1 LTRSAA
7 TTGQAGDDVTDIPE
21 LDERKASVLRAIVEE
36 YVETAQPVGSQTVA
50 RSRGLGVSSATIRN
64 DMTVLER
71 EGFIA
76 QPHTSAGRIPTDQG
90 YRYFVDHFTQQGPL
104 PPQQHRAVA
113 DFFESSH
120 RALEDLLHETSQ
132 LLARLSRH
140 AAVVVGPQPDSAVV
154 RGVHL
159 VRLHERSAL
168 VVVVLSN
175 GAIERHVLPI
185 AEAVDNERL
194 ATVARAIE
202 PGLLGRAWGTVPEVA
217 PSGDPAVDTVVSDA
231 LAALATLATP
241 EHREPLYV
249 GGVSRLAAEQEA
261 FSTAQSAARLLE
273 LLEHQVVVVSVVH
286 ELLQAGLT
294 VRIGSEH
301 QLEELRECA
310 LVLAPYEV
318 EGQAAGVVGVLGPTR
333 MDYRHAL
340 AAVTAVSQQLGKH
353 LS

>member
-1 LTRSAA
+1 
-7 TTGQAGDDVTDIPE
+7 VTDTPE
-21 LDERKASVLRAIVEE
+21 LDERKSSVLRAIVEE

-50 RSRGLGVSSATIRN
+50 RASRLGVSSATIRN

-90 YRYFVDHFTQQGPL
+90 YRYFVDHFTQRGPL
-104 PPQQHRAVA
+104 PPQQYRAVA

-120 RALEDLLHETSQ
+120 RALEDLLDETSQ

-140 AAVVVGPQPDSAVV
+140 AAVVVGPQADQATV
-154 RGVHL
+154 RGVQL
-159 VRLHERSAL
+159 VRLHDRSAL
-168 VVVVLSN
+168 LVVVLSN
-175 GAIERHVLPI
+175 GAIERHVVTVPDGVDDDQL
-185 AEAVDNERL
+185 ARAARAVDVDLRD
-194 ATVARAIE
+194 
-202 PGLLGRAWGTVPEVA
+202 RAWGVVP
-217 PSGDPAVDTVVSDA
+217 DPATTGDVVVDGVAAEVRSA
-231 LAALATLATP
+231 LEALVAP
-241 EHREPLYV
+241 EHREALYV
-249 GGVSRLAAEQEA
+249 GGASNLAAEQEA
-261 FSTAQSAARLLE
+261 FATAQSAARLLE
-273 LLEHQVVVVSVVH
+273 MLEHQVVVVSVVH

-318 EGQAAGVVGVLGPTR
+318 DGQAAGVVGVLGPTR

-340 AAVTAVSQQLGKH
+340 SAVTAVSQQLGRH

>member
-1 LTRSAA
+1 MTEK
-7 TTGQAGDDVTDIPE
+7 PE

-50 RSRGLGVSSATIRN
+50 RASGLEVSSATIRN

-71 EGFIA
+71 DGFIA

-90 YRYFVDHFTQQGPL
+90 YRYFVDHFTQKGPL
-104 PPQQHRAVA
+104 PPQQYRAVA

-140 AAVVVGPQPDSAVV
+140 AAVVVGPQPDQAVV
-154 RGVHL
+154 RGVQL

-168 VVVVLSN
+168 LVVVLSN
-175 GAIERHVLPI
+175 GAVERHVVPVADTI
-185 AEAVDNERL
+185 DEDDL
-194 ATVARAIE
+194 AAAARAIDAE
-202 PGLLGRAWGTVPEVA
+202 LRDQPWGTVPAGRPTGE
-217 PSGDPAVDTVVSDA
+217 PAVDA
-231 LAALATLATP
+231 LVADTRRALLALLAP
-241 EHREPLYV
+241 DHREPLYV
-249 GGVSRLAAEQEA
+249 GGVSNLAAEQEA
-261 FSTAQSAARLLE
+261 FATAESAARLLE
-273 LLEHQVVVVSVVH
+273 MLEHQVVVVSVVH

-318 EGQAAGVVGVLGPTR
+318 DGQTAGVVGVLGPTR

-340 AAVTAVSQQLGKH
+340 SAVSAVSQQLGRH

>member
-1 LTRSAA
+1 
-7 TTGQAGDDVTDIPE
+7 VTDTPE

-36 YVETAQPVGSQTVA
+36 YVETALPVGSQTVA
-50 RSRGLGVSSATIRN
+50 RSGNLGVSSATIRN

-71 EGFIA
+71 EGYIA

-90 YRYFVDHFTQQGPL
+90 YRYFVDHFTQKRPL
-104 PPQQHRAVA
+104 PPQEHRAVA

-120 RALEDLLHETSQ
+120 RALEDLLNETSQ

-140 AAVVVGPQPDSAVV
+140 AAVVVGPQPDQAVV
-154 RGVHL
+154 RGIQI

-168 VVVVLSN
+168 MVVVLSN
-175 GAIERHVLPI
+175 GAIERHVMPVRDD
-185 AEAVDNERL
+185 ADERHL
-194 ATVARAIE
+194 AAAARALE
-202 PGLLGRAWGTVPEVA
+202 PALIGAAWGTVPDVVRTGDAVVDQVVA
-217 PSGDPAVDTVVSDA
+217 DTRDA
-231 LAALATLATP
+231 LMALGAP
-241 EHREPLYV
+241 DREPLYV
-249 GGVSRLAAEQEA
+249 GGVSNLAAEQEA
-261 FSTAQSAARLLE
+261 FSTVESAARLLQM
-273 LLEHQVVVVSVVH
+273 LEHQVVVVSVVH

-294 VRIGSEH
+294 VRIGSEN

-318 EGQAAGVVGVLGPTR
+318 EGHPAGVVGVLGPTR

-340 AAVTAVSQQLGKH
+340 SAVSAVSQQLGRH